1 MKKKH
6 LLIGI
11 IIIGFIGGTIGYLQY
26 NKPHIDYS
34 KTEPEIRTSAEI
46 IINDYKSDEKQA
58 NDKYS
63 GKVIEITGLP
73 VNLSKLPNGKA
84 FITLNDN
91 FMGVICQFDSGYVAS
106 NSNLF
111 NKPPKDKIITIKGRC
126 DGYLT
131 DVRLSKCSII
141 N

>member
-34 KTEPEIRTSAEI
+34 KIEAEIRTSAESI
-46 IINDYKSDEKQA
+46 IDDYRSDEKQA
-58 NDKYS
+58 NNKYL
-63 GKVIEITGLP
+63 GKVVEITGLP
-73 VNLSKLPNGKA
+73 VDLSKLPNGKV

-91 FMGVICQFDSGYVAS
+91 FMGIICQFDSGYVVN

-111 NKPPKDKIITIKGRC
+111 NKSLKDKILTIKGRC